1 MSRSTKTL
9 SWLTRSEGPN
19 SQRTRE
25 EEGKLAVERAEQ
37 NFYFPRA
44 QQYWSGGRS
53 FWYLCH
59 YWQLLG
65 HHGLELGGGHGGSI
79 ICSLVKLCDQS
90 VDGQLQL

>member
-1 MSRSTKTL
+1 MVDTFRRSKQP
-9 SWLTRSEGPN
+9 GD
-19 SQRTRE
+19 
-25 EEGKLAVERAEQ
+25 EGKRGKISCRKCETDFLFSKSTTVLVR
-37 NFYFPRA
+37 
-44 QQYWSGGRS
+44 GRS
-53 FWYLCH
+53 LWYLCH